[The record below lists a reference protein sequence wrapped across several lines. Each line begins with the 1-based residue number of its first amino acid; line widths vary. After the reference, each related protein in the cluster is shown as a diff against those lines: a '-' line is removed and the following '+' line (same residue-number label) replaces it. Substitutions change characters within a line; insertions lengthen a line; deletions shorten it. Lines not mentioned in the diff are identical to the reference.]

1 MDRYM
6 TPEEAILEET
16 QQTTA
21 SLEEAIKKE
30 AEGQLDETMWGKP
43 ANDIITGIANNSS
56 VPANRAIWELVQNAR
71 DVSKVEERA
80 KVFFIRRSNEFVFQ
94 HNGQPFDRKS
104 IQSLILQTSSKVR
117 NDIVQVG
124 QYGTGFLTTHK
135 FGLQF
140 NLQSSLDLK
149 HGNYFYKF
157 GVENE
162 FIIDRSSKD
171 KIVLSKAI
179 KDAID
184 ISQQWGTDGRYWSP
198 TPLDNTVFTYK
209 HNHQIERDNVA
220 EAFKKSVALVPYVLS
235 LNPLVQSI
243 TFSDEVENI
252 VDKYEHVSTLP
263 QAEFGEMLMEQVTI
277 RRYCKEKKSTIQL
290 LLLKSKSQLTE
301 DTRESKVT
309 VILPCVS
316 IDGTENVIPL
326 SEGMP
331 QLYLYLPLLG
341 TENWGWNFILHAPS
355 FTCDK
360 DTRDSLLF
368 VGNGQNNDDQ
378 AENNKL
384 LIQLAGGLIKE
395 FIKHQLTNYTDR
407 KHFGRVNFLADG
419 SEKLKAYYT
428 QLQTEWVTYFKSQPL
443 VKKENEYIA
452 VSDIKVLDKELY
464 EACETDSDLLDALY
478 TLLSKGIHNL
488 TLPEKSDLIYWSR
501 CTDEWYR
508 GNDNPHVVTL
518 AQICH
523 IVEKTPIED
532 EDIVWL
538 LKLCSYLKTHPHSDI
553 DLKKLVPNEELK
565 LSHAELVKPTIFNST
580 YRTALQTLVPQEV
593 EKFIHNSFYIILDD
607 AKEYG
612 FDDAKNA
619 ITIYLTSL
627 DSKSGALKNAILA
640 NASWQKEDYEN
651 VYLNPAQINAILD
664 IYKMLMPLD
673 GDGFTTKTF
682 NLLSQFY
689 NYTPSVNER
698 LDKELFDIRTCYT
711 ALLNDALY
719 KFTLLDDK
727 SSWCTWNLQM
737 VEVLYNF
744 KDANSFLRNY
754 LIYPNQMGKHCYA
767 SALKRERT
775 MPLRLKVLYD
785 TICRGVTDED
795 KSRSICHE
803 LVAKEYENFFVE
815 AGELDGSVL
824 ADEIQKPFALDEV
837 RTIANNQHQKLIV
850 EIIERLND
858 ETEGAIWRKLF
869 DTINSIKAQLMLS
882 VINSPQKRESIFQ
895 IMKVQDEKKLNAI
908 AELSKLDNFEHIIEL
923 GKMALDNEVQDKNDF
938 TFKKQLGEYVEEF
951 LLEQL
956 KETIGEN
963 SLTVHINNE
972 QNGQDLI
979 IYINNNPVYY
989 IEVKSRWSSKNSVL
1003 MSTAQHQKSFAN
1015 KDQYALCVVDMSD
1028 YDKDFVIHHIY
1039 PDVKDVLSRI
1049 SMLENIGALND
1060 RMKDAVDGKE
1070 DKDVYIARGY
1080 QVLVPQ
1086 KVIAKH
1092 GKTFEVFIDNLK
1104 QYISSKIQP
1113 LN

>member
-1 MDRYM
+1 M
-6 TPEEAILEET
+6 TPEETILEET

-30 AEGQLDETMWGKP
+30 AELQLAETMWGKP

-80 KVFFIRRSNEFVFQ
+80 KVLFIRRPNEFVFQ

-140 NLQSSLDLK
+140 HLQSSLDLK
-149 HGNYFYKF
+149 HGNHFYNF
-157 GVENE
+157 GVEKD
-162 FIIDRSSKD
+162 FLIDRSSKD

-184 ISQQWGTDGRYWSP
+184 ISQQWGADGNYWSS
-198 TPLDNTVFTYK
+198 TPLDDTVFTYK

-252 VDKYEHVSTLP
+252 TDMYEHISTIQ

-277 RRYCKEKKSTIQL
+277 RRNCNGTESTTQL

-301 DTRESKVT
+301 NTRESKVT

-316 IDGTENVIPL
+316 INGTENVIPI

-341 TENWGWNFILHAPS
+341 TENWGWNFIVHAPS

-378 AENNKL
+378 AEDNKQ

-395 FIKHQLTNYTDR
+395 FITHQLTNYTDR

-428 QLQTEWVTYFKSQPL
+428 QLQTEWVTYFESQPL
-443 VKKENEYIA
+443 VKKEDKYIA
-452 VSDIKVLDKELY
+452 VNAIKVLDKELY
-464 EACETDSDLLDALY
+464 EACENDSELLDALY
-478 TLLSKGIHNL
+478 ILLTKEIHKL

-501 CTDEWYR
+501 CTDEWYS
-508 GNDNPHVVTL
+508 GADNPYVVTL
-518 AQICH
+518 SQICQ
-523 IVEKTPIED
+523 IVENTPIED
-532 EDIVWL
+532 EDIIWL
-538 LKLCSYLKTHPHSDI
+538 LKLCSYLKAHPHSDI
-553 DLKKLVPNEELK
+553 DLKKLVPNEQLK
-565 LSHAELVKPTIFNST
+565 LSHTELVKPTNFNST

-612 FDDAKNA
+612 FGDAKNA
-619 ITIYLTSL
+619 ITLYLTSL
-627 DSKSGALKNAILA
+627 NSKSEALKNAILA
-640 NASWQKEDYEN
+640 DASCQKEEYED

-664 IYKMLMPLD
+664 IYKMLLPID

-689 NYTPSVNER
+689 GYTPSVNER

-719 KFTLLDDK
+719 KFTLLEDK
-727 SSWCTWNLQM
+727 SVWCTWNLQM

-767 SALKRERT
+767 SQLKRERS
-775 MPLRLKVLYD
+775 MPLRLKELYD
-785 TICRGVTDED
+785 TICRGVTDKV
-795 KSRSICHE
+795 KSKSICHE
-803 LVAKEYENFFVE
+803 LVAKEYETFFVE

-824 ADEIQKPFALDEV
+824 ADEIQKPFAEDEV
-837 RTIANNQHQKLIV
+837 RTIANNQHQKLII
-850 EIIERLND
+850 EIIELLND
-858 ETEGAIWRKLF
+858 ETESAIWRKLF

-908 AELSKLDNFEHIIEL
+908 AELSKLDNFERIVEL
-923 GKMALDNEVQDKNDF
+923 GKMAFDNEVQEKNDF
-938 TFKKQLGEYVEEF
+938 EFKKQLGEYVEEF

-956 KETIGEN
+956 KEVLTKH
-963 SLTVHINNE
+963 SLKVKVADI
-972 QNGQDLI
+972 QGGQDLI
-979 IYINNNPVYY
+979 VFLNDQPIYY
-989 IEVKSRWSSKNSVL
+989 IEVKSRWQSDRSVL
-1003 MSTAQHQKSFAN
+1003 MSTLQHQTSYEHKEN
-1015 KDQYALCVVDMSD
+1015 YALCAVDMSD
-1028 YDKDFVIHHIY
+1028 YNRELAKQHQY
-1039 PDVKDVLSRI
+1039 PADIQEILTRIKVLD
-1049 SMLENIGALND
+1049 NIGVLNE
-1060 RMKDAVDGKE
+1060 RLKDAVE
-1070 DKDVYIARGY
+1070 DKDDGMVHIAGGY
-1080 QVLVPQ
+1080 QVLVSQ
-1086 KVIAKH
+1086 KIIGEH
-1092 GKTFEVFIDNLK
+1092 GENLEKFINKLN
-1104 QYISSKIQP
+1104 QYINSKIQP

>member
-1 MDRYM
+1 M

-16 QQTTA
+16 HQTTA

-30 AEGQLDETMWGKP
+30 ADDQLVETIWGKP

-80 KVFFIRRSNEFVFQ
+80 KVHFIRRPNEFVFK

-140 NLQSSLDLK
+140 HLQSSLDLK
-149 HGNYFYKF
+149 HGNNFYNF
-157 GVENE
+157 GVEKD
-162 FIIDRSSKD
+162 FLVDRSSTD

-179 KDAID
+179 RNAID
-184 ISQQWGTDGRYWSP
+184 ISQQWGVDRKYWSL
-198 TPLDNTVFTYK
+198 TPLENTVFTYK

-243 TFSDEVENI
+243 TFADEVENFTDI
-252 VDKYEHVSTLP
+252 YEHISTIH
-263 QAEFGEMLMEQVTI
+263 QADFDETLLEQVTI
-277 RRYCKEKKSTIQL
+277 SRNCNGIESTIKL

-301 DTRESKVT
+301 NTGESKVT

-316 IDGTENVIPL
+316 IDDTENVIQL
-326 SEGMP
+326 SEDKP

-341 TENWGWNFILHAPS
+341 TENWGWNFIVHAPS

-378 AENNKL
+378 AYNNKQ
-384 LIQLAGGLIKE
+384 LIQLAGDIIKD

-407 KHFGRVNFLADG
+407 KHFGRVNFLAGG

-428 QLQTEWVTYFKSQPL
+428 ELQTEWVSYFESQPL
-443 VKKENEYIA
+443 VKKEDEYIA
-452 VSDIKVLDKELY
+452 VNAIKVLDKELY
-464 EACETDSDLLDALY
+464 EACETDSELLDALY
-478 TLLSKGIHNL
+478 TLLTKEIHEL

-508 GNDNPHVVTL
+508 GNDNPCVITL
-518 AQICH
+518 SQICK
-523 IVEKTPIED
+523 IVENTPIND
-532 EDIVWL
+532 EDIAWL
-538 LKLCSYLKTHPHSDI
+538 LKLCSYLKDNPHSDI
-553 DLKKLVPNEELK
+553 DLKKLVPNEQLK
-565 LSHAELVKPTIFNST
+565 LSHAELVKPTNFNST

-619 ITIYLTSL
+619 ITLYLTSL
-627 DSKSGALKNAILA
+627 DSKSVELKNAILA
-640 NASWQKEDYEN
+640 NSSWQKDDYED

-664 IYKMLMPLD
+664 IYKMLLPLD

-689 NYTPSVNER
+689 EYTPLVNER

-711 ALLNDALY
+711 ALLNDALF
-719 KFTLLDDK
+719 KFTLLEDK
-727 SSWCTWNLQM
+727 SIWNTWNLQM
-737 VEVLYNF
+737 VEVLYNY
-744 KDANSFLRNY
+744 KEANSFLRNY
-754 LIYPNQMGKHCYA
+754 LIYPNQMGCHCY
-767 SALKRERT
+767 SSQLKRERI
-775 MPLRLKVLYD
+775 MPLRLKELYD
-785 TICRGVTDED
+785 IICRGVTDED
-795 KSRSICHE
+795 KSKSICHE
-803 LVAKEYENFFVE
+803 LVAKEYEVFFIE
-815 AGELDGSVL
+815 AGELYGSAL
-824 ADEIQKPFALDEV
+824 ADEIQTPFAQNELRSIE
-837 RTIANNQHQKLIV
+837 NLHHQELFI
-850 EIIERLND
+850 EIIELLND
-858 ETEGAIWRKLF
+858 KTEGLTWRTLF
-869 DTINSIKAQLMLS
+869 DTINTIKAQLMLS

-908 AELSKLDNFEHIIEL
+908 AELSKLDNFERIIEL
-923 GKMALDNEVQDKNDF
+923 GKMALNKELQEQNDF
-938 TFKKQLGEYVEEF
+938 AFKKWLGLYVEDF
-951 LLEQL
+951 LLLQL
-956 KETIGEN
+956 QDTLIN
-963 SLTVHINNE
+963 HSLKIEVADI
-972 QNGQDLI
+972 QGGQDFI
-979 IYINNNPVYY
+979 IFLNDQPIYY
-989 IEVKSRWSSKNSVL
+989 IEVKSRWHNDRSVL
-1003 MSTAQHQKSFAN
+1003 MSTLQHRTSYEQKEN
-1015 KDQYALCVVDMSD
+1015 YALFAVDMSD
-1028 YDKDFVIHHIY
+1028 YNRELAKQHQY
-1039 PDVKDVLSRI
+1039 PTDIQEILTRI
-1049 SMLENIGALND
+1049 TVLENIGVLNE
-1060 RMKDAVDGKE
+1060 RLKDAVE
-1070 DKDVYIARGY
+1070 DKGDEQVHIAGGY
-1080 QVLVPQ
+1080 QVLVSQ
-1086 KVIAKH
+1086 KIITNY
-1092 GKTFEVFIDNLK
+1092 GETFKKFIDNLR
-1104 QYISSKIQP
+1104 QYINSKIQT

>member
-1 MDRYM
+1 M
-6 TPEEAILEET
+6 TPEETILEET
-16 QQTTA
+16 QPTTA
-21 SLEEAIKKE
+21 SLEEAIKNE
-30 AEGQLDETMWGKP
+30 AELQLVETIWGKP

-80 KVFFIRRSNEFVFQ
+80 KVLFIRRPNEFVFK

-140 NLQSSLDLK
+140 HLQSSLDLK
-149 HGNYFYKF
+149 HGNYYYNF
-157 GVENE
+157 GVEKV
-162 FIIDRSSKD
+162 FLIDRSSKD

-179 KDAID
+179 KDVID
-184 ISQQWGTDGRYWSP
+184 ISQQWGADGSYWSS
-198 TPLDNTVFTYK
+198 TPLDYTVFTYK

-243 TFSDEVENI
+243 AFADEVENI
-252 VDKYEHVSTLP
+252 IDKYEHISTNHK
-263 QAEFGEMLMEQVTI
+263 ADFGDTRLEQVTI
-277 RRYCKEKKSTIQL
+277 SRNCNGTESTTQH

-301 DTRESKVT
+301 NTGESKVT

-316 IDGTENVIPL
+316 IDGAESVIQL
-326 SEGMP
+326 SEDKP

-341 TENWGWNFILHAPS
+341 TEKWGWNFIIHSPS

-378 AENNKL
+378 AENNKQ
-384 LIQLAGGLIKE
+384 LIQLAGGIIKE
-395 FIKHQLTNYTDR
+395 FITHQLTNYNDR

-428 QLQTEWVTYFKSQPL
+428 QLQAEWVTYFESQPL
-443 VKKENEYIA
+443 VKKEDKYIE
-452 VSDIKVLDKELY
+452 VSSIKVLDKELY
-464 EACETDSDLLDALY
+464 EACEVDSDLLDALY
-478 TLLSKGIHNL
+478 TLLSKEIHNL

-508 GNDNPHVVTL
+508 GENNLHVVTL
-518 AQICH
+518 SQICK
-523 IVEKTPIED
+523 IVDNTPIQNG
-532 EDIVWL
+532 DIIWL
-538 LKLCSYLKTHPHSDI
+538 LKLCSYLKAHPHSDI
-553 DLKKLVPNEELK
+553 DLKKLVPNEQLK
-565 LSHAELVKPTIFNST
+565 LSHAELVKPTNFNST
-580 YRTALQTLVPQEV
+580 YRTALQTLAPEEV
-593 EKFIHNSFYIILDD
+593 EKFIHNSFYVVLDD
-607 AKEYG
+607 AREYG

-619 ITIYLTSL
+619 ITLYLTNL
-627 DSKSGALKNAILA
+627 DSKSVALKNAILA
-640 NASWQKEDYEN
+640 NASWKIEDYED
-651 VYLNPAQINAILD
+651 VYLNSAQINAILD
-664 IYKMLMPLD
+664 IYKMLLPLD

-689 NYTPSVNER
+689 DYTPSVNER

-719 KFTLLDDK
+719 KFTLLGDK
-727 SSWCTWNLQM
+727 SIWCAWNLQM
-737 VEVLYNF
+737 VEVLFNF

-767 SALKRERT
+767 SELKREQS
-775 MPLRLKVLYD
+775 MPLRLKELYD
-785 TICRGVTDED
+785 TICRGVTDDD
-795 KSRSICHE
+795 KSKSICHE
-803 LVAKEYENFFVE
+803 LVAKEYEDFFVE
-815 AGELDGSVL
+815 AGKLDGSTL
-824 ADEIQKPFALDEV
+824 AYEIQKPFDLDEV
-837 RTIANNQHQKLIV
+837 RTIANNQHQKLII

-858 ETEGAIWRKLF
+858 ETEGAIWHKLF
-869 DTINSIKAQLMLS
+869 YIINSIKAQLMLS

-923 GKMALDNEVQDKNDF
+923 GKMALEKENQERNDF
-938 TFKKQLGEYVEEF
+938 EFKKQLGLYVEDF
-951 LLEQL
+951 LLLQL
-956 KETIGEN
+956 QEALSNN
-963 SLTVHINNE
+963 SLKIEVADI
-972 QNGQDLI
+972 QGGQDLI
-979 IYINNNPVYY
+979 VFLNAQPIYYV
-989 IEVKSRWSSKNSVL
+989 EVKSRWHSDRSVL
-1003 MSTAQHQKSFAN
+1003 MSTFQHQTSYQQKEN
-1015 KDQYALCVVDMSD
+1015 YALCAVDMSD
-1028 YDKDFVIHHIY
+1028 YDRELAKQHQY
-1039 PDVKDVLSRI
+1039 PTDIQEILKRI
-1049 SMLENIGALND
+1049 RVLENIGVLNE
-1060 RMKDAVDGKE
+1060 RLKDAVE
-1070 DKDVYIARGY
+1070 DKGDEMVHIAGGY

-1086 KVIAKH
+1086 KIIGENGVN
-1092 GKTFEVFIDNLK
+1092 FEKFVDKLIQFIN
-1104 QYISSKIQP
+1104 SKIQS
-1113 LN
+1113 LIK

>member
-1 MDRYM
+1 MKHQ
-6 TPEEAILEET
+6 EAILEET
-16 QQTTA
+16 HQTTA

-30 AEGQLDETMWGKP
+30 ADDQLAETMWGKP

-80 KVFFIRRSNEFVFQ
+80 KVRFTRRLNEFVFQ

-140 NLQSSLDLK
+140 HLQSSLDLK
-149 HGNYFYKF
+149 HGNYFYNF
-157 GVENE
+157 GVEKD
-162 FIIDRSSKD
+162 FLIDRSSKD
-171 KIVLSKAI
+171 KIILSKAI

-184 ISQQWGTDGRYWSP
+184 ISQQWGADASHWSS
-198 TPLDNTVFTYK
+198 TPLDDTVFIYK

-235 LNPLVQSI
+235 LNPLLQSI
-243 TFSDEVENI
+243 TFADEVEHTTDI
-252 VDKYEHVSTLP
+252 YEHISTIHK
-263 QAEFGEMLMEQVTI
+263 ADFGDTQMDQVTI
-277 RRYCKEKKSTIQL
+277 RRNCDGKESTIQF

-301 DTRESKVT
+301 DNSESKVT

-316 IDGTENVIPL
+316 TDGTENVIQL
-326 SEGMP
+326 SDDKP

-341 TENWGWNFILHAPS
+341 TENWGWNFIVHAPS

-378 AENNKL
+378 AENNKQ
-384 LIQLAGGLIKE
+384 LIQLAGGIIKE
-395 FIKHQLTNYTDR
+395 FITHQLTNYTDR

-428 QLQTEWVTYFKSQPL
+428 QLQTKWVTYFESQPL
-443 VKKENEYIA
+443 VKKEDEYIA
-452 VSDIKVLDKELY
+452 VSTIKVLDKELY
-464 EACETDSDLLDALY
+464 EACENDSKLLDALY
-478 TLLSKGIHNL
+478 ILLSKEIHNI
-488 TLPEKSDLIYWSR
+488 TLPEQSDLIYWSR

-508 GNDNPHVVTL
+508 GNDNPYVLTL
-518 AQICH
+518 SQICK
-523 IVEKTPIED
+523 IVENTPIKD

-538 LKLCSYLKTHPHSDI
+538 LKLCSYLKAHPHSGI
-553 DLKKLVPNEELK
+553 DLKKLVPNEQLK
-565 LSHAELVKPTIFNST
+565 LSQAELVKPTNFNST
-580 YRTALQTLVPQEV
+580 YRLALQTLVPQEV
-593 EKFIHNSFYIILDD
+593 EKFIHNSFYIVLDD

-619 ITIYLTSL
+619 ITVYLTSL
-627 DSKSGALKNAILA
+627 DSKSVALKNAILA

-651 VYLNPAQINAILD
+651 VYLNPEQINAILD
-664 IYKMLMPLD
+664 IYKMLLPLD

-689 NYTPSVNER
+689 EYTPSVNER

-719 KFTLLDDK
+719 KFTLLEDK

-737 VEVLYNF
+737 VQVLFNF
-744 KDANSFLRNY
+744 KEANSFLRNY

-767 SALKRERT
+767 SELKRERT
-775 MPLRLKVLYD
+775 MPLRLKELYD
-785 TICRGVTDED
+785 TICRGVKDED
-795 KSRSICHE
+795 KSKSICHE

-815 AGELDGSVL
+815 TGELDGSAL
-824 ADEIQKPFALDEV
+824 ADEIQTPFAQNEV
-837 RTIANNQHQKLIV
+837 RTIGNHPHQKLII
-850 EIIERLND
+850 EIIELLND
-858 ETEGAIWRKLF
+858 ENDGSVWRNLF
-869 DTINSIKAQLMLS
+869 GTINSIKAQLMLS

-895 IMKVQDEKKLNAI
+895 IMKVQDETKLKII
-908 AELSKLDNFEHIIEL
+908 AELSMNDDLVRIIEL
-923 GKMALDNEVQDKNDF
+923 GTRELELEIQDKNDF

-1070 DKDVYIARGY
+1070 DKDVYIASGY

-1092 GKTFEVFIDNLK
+1092 GKTFEVFIDNLN
-1104 QYISSKIQP
+1104 QHINSKIQH